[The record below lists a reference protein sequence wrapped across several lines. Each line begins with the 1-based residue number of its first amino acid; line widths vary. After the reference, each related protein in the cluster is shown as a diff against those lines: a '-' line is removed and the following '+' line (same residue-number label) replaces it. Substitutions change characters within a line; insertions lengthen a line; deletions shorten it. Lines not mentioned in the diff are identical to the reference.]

1 MSARARLKRSGGGRL
16 VVLIPYLWLIAFFLV
31 PFIIVAKISLS
42 QTAMA
47 LPPYTPVL
55 DLAGG
60 WTGLKDFAARL
71 TVDAYALIGS
81 DELYLNSYLKSL
93 EVAGVSTALLLL
105 IGYPFAYGIAR
116 APGGLQPLLVM
127 LVVLPFWT
135 SFLIRVYAWINILQ
149 RDGLLNDVLMALHV
163 VNAPVAWLSS
173 DTAIYIGVVYS
184 YLPFMVLPLYA
195 TLEKI
200 DGSLLEAAAD
210 LGCPRWKAFWR
221 VTLPLSW
228 PGVAAGALLCFI
240 PITGEF
246 VIPDLLG
253 GSNSLMI
260 GQTLWTEFFSNRDW
274 PVASA
279 IAVTLLALLLIPI
292 LIYERL
298 QKRAIGEVS

>member
-1 MSARARLKRSGGGRL
+1 MSARGMVKRPGGSRLL
-16 VVLIPYLWLIAFFLV
+16 VLIPYLWLIAFFLV
-31 PFIIVAKISLS
+31 PFVIVMKISLS

-55 DLAGG
+55 DLAAG
-60 WTGLKDFAARL
+60 WEGLKAFAAQL
-71 TVDAYALIGS
+71 SLDSYSLIAS
-81 DELYLNSYLKSL
+81 DELYLRSYLKSL
-93 EVAGVSTALLLL
+93 EVASVSTVLLLL
-105 IGYPFAYGIAR
+105 IGYPLAYGIAR
-116 APGGLQPLLVM
+116 APRALQPLLVM

-149 RDGLLNDVLMALHV
+149 RDGLLNDVLLRLHLID
-163 VNAPVAWLSS
+163 APVSWLSS

-195 TLEKI
+195 SLEKI
-200 DGSLLEAAAD
+200 DPSLLEAAAD

-240 PITGEF
+240 PVTGEF

-253 GSNSLMI
+253 GSRTLMI
-260 GQTLWTEFFSNRDW
+260 GQTLWSEFFSNRDW

-279 IAVTLLALLLIPI
+279 IAVALLALLLIPI
-292 LIYERL
+292 LLYERL
-298 QKRAIGEVS
+298 QKRAIGETP

>member
-1 MSARARLKRSGGGRL
+1 MKARAAAKRPGGGRL
-16 VVLIPYLWLIAFFLV
+16 VVLVPYLWLLAFFLV
-31 PFIIVAKISLS
+31 PFVIVAKISLS

-55 DLAGG
+55 DLSAG
-60 WTGLKDFAARL
+60 WEGLKAFAAQL
-71 TVDAYALIGS
+71 SLDSYALLVS
-81 DELYLNSYLKSL
+81 DELYLRSYLKSV
-93 EVAGVSTALLLL
+93 EVAGVSTVLLLL
-105 IGYPFAYGIAR
+105 IGYPLAYGIAR
-116 APGGLQPLLVM
+116 SPRGLQPLLVI

-149 RDGLLNDVLMALHV
+149 RDGLLNDVLMRLHITSV
-163 VNAPVAWLSS
+163 PIAWLSS

-195 TLEKI
+195 SLEKI
-200 DGSLLEAAAD
+200 DPGLLEAAAD

-221 VTLPLSW
+221 VTLPLSR

-253 GSNSLMI
+253 GSRTLMI

-279 IAVTLLALLLIPI
+279 IAVALLALLLVPI
-292 LIYERL
+292 LLYERL
-298 QKRAIGEVS
+298 QKRAIGEAP

>member
-1 MSARARLKRSGGGRL
+1 MKARAAAKRPGGGRL
-16 VVLIPYLWLIAFFLV
+16 VVLVPYLWLLAFFLV
-31 PFIIVAKISLS
+31 PFVIVAKISLS

-55 DLAGG
+55 DLSAG
-60 WTGLKDFAARL
+60 WEGLKAFAAQL
-71 TVDAYALIGS
+71 SLDSYALLVS
-81 DELYLNSYLKSL
+81 DELYLRSYLKSV
-93 EVAGVSTALLLL
+93 EVAGVSTVLLLL
-105 IGYPFAYGIAR
+105 IGYPLAYGIAR
-116 APGGLQPLLVM
+116 SPRGLQPLLVM

-149 RDGLLNDVLMALHV
+149 RDGLLNDVLMRLHITSV
-163 VNAPVAWLSS
+163 PIAWLSS

-195 TLEKI
+195 SLEKI
-200 DGSLLEAAAD
+200 DPGLLEAAAD

-221 VTLPLSW
+221 VTLPLSR

-253 GSNSLMI
+253 GSRTLMI

-279 IAVTLLALLLIPI
+279 IAVALLALLLVPI
-292 LIYERL
+292 LLYERL
-298 QKRAIGEVS
+298 QKRAIGEAP

>member
-1 MSARARLKRSGGGRL
+1 MSARGPEKRPGGGRL

-31 PFIIVAKISLS
+31 PFLIVAKISLS

-55 DLAGG
+55 DLAAG
-60 WTGLKDFAARL
+60 WEGLKQFVAQLSLDSYSLL
-71 TVDAYALIGS
+71 TS
-81 DELYLNSYLKSL
+81 DELYLRSYLKSL

-105 IGYPFAYGIAR
+105 IGYPMAYGIAR
-116 APGGLQPLLVM
+116 SPRGLQPLLVM

-149 RDGLLNDVLMALHV
+149 RDGLLNDVLLRLHV
-163 VNAPVAWLSS
+163 IDMPIAWLSS

-195 TLEKI
+195 SLEKI
-200 DGSLLEAAAD
+200 EPSLLEAAAD

-240 PITGEF
+240 PVTGEF

-253 GSNSLMI
+253 GSRTLMI

-279 IAVTLLALLLIPI
+279 IAVALLALLLVPI
-292 LIYERL
+292 LLYERL
-298 QKRAIGEVS
+298 QKRAIGETP